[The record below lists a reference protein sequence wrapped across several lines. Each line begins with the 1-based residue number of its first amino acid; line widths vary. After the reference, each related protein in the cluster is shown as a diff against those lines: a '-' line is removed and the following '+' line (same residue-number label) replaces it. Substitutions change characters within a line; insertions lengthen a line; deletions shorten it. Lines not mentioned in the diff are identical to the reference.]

1 MPWNQLDARSHK
13 GIRVTFKDGKVDD
26 FLHSG
31 GVEFSALVW
40 NATYSTD
47 KSHGD
52 LRIGDWDSEG
62 KWHDSASFPAGSYAF
77 VKIIM

>member
-13 GIRVTFKDGKVDD
+13 GIRVTFKDGKVED

-31 GVEFSALVW
+31 RIKFSAIVW
-40 NATYSTD
+40 DSNYSTD
-47 KSHGD
+47 KSHGE

-62 KWHDSASFPAGSYAF
+62 KWRDSASFPSGSYAF
-77 VKIIM
+77 VKIIV